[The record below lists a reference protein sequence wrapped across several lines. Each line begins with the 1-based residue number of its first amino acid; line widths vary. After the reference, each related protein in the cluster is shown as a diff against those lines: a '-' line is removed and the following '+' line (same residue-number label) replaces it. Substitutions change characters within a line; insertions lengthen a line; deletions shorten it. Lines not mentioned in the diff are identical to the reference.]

1 MVSDIDDTIPLGA
14 SISIDFR
21 FNGEGITLPPTSS
34 TDLTFYSL
42 FHVPAIEP
50 TSIFYDI
57 ELRRTIVSYNHVSP
71 SLSGE
76 YVLCQEAGPPPSRR
90 RRGVAPEPMRSSICG
105 GRITITVTSK
115 YNAELSPKYMSVPV
129 FTGMQYYVSTDL
141 RNIIDRSIVPGTMYM
156 TLPFAWFTYP

>member
-14 SISIDFR
+14 PITIDFR
-21 FNGEGITLPPTSS
+21 FNGEGNTLPPDSS
-34 TDLTFYSL
+34 SALTFYPL

-57 ELRRTIVSYNHVSP
+57 ELQRTIVHYNHMSP

-90 RRGVAPEPMRSSICG
+90 RRGVAPEVMRPRICG
-105 GRITITVTSK
+105 GRITISVTSK
-115 YNAELSPKYMSVPV
+115 YNILSGVPE
-129 FTGMQYYVSTDL
+129 MCQYLS
-141 RNIIDRSIVPGTMYM
+141 
-156 TLPFAWFTYP
+156 